1 MIESCWR
8 SGGLVVW
15 VLMRPPPVAPCPA
28 VLRWIEGFDG
38 ARKISAAPLVIS
50 RTRLPPPVMS
60 WAITLATIRPT
71 IKEIRGKKRFFM
83 LGYISSPADYT
94 PFYGENTR
102 RIVVRPPKNPVPLF
116 SRQ

>member
-1 MIESCWR
+1 MIESCCR
-8 SGGLVVW
+8 SGGLVGRL
-15 VLMRPPPVAPCPA
+15 LMWPPPEAPWPPEA
-28 VLRWIEGFDG
+28 RWTEGFDG
-38 ARKISAAPLVIS
+38 ARKINAAPLVIS

-60 WAITLATIRPT
+60 WAITLATVRP
-71 IKEIRGKKRFFM
+71 IINEIRGKKRFFM

-116 SRQ
+116 SA